1 MVITSTI
8 GNRVVRKTGTWVQIP
23 PSPPKI
29 KTVLLG
35 RFLFFMILD
44 LKTRARRARGGRC
57 RALPVEDEARH
68 KEGQKHS
75 ENKRVVR
82 AKFELMFQPAR
93 LARNPT
99 VSAINKTVL

>member
-1 MVITSTI
+1 
-8 GNRVVRKTGTWVQIP
+8 
-23 PSPPKI
+23 
-29 KTVLLG
+29 
-35 RFLFFMILD
+35 MILD

-68 KEGQKHS
+68 KEGQKHN

-99 VSAINKTVL
+99 VSAKNKTVLLSGCVLGIFKKGSLV

>member
-1 MVITSTI
+1 
-8 GNRVVRKTGTWVQIP
+8 
-23 PSPPKI
+23 
-29 KTVLLG
+29 
-35 RFLFFMILD
+35 MILD

-99 VSAINKTVL
+99 VSAINKTVLLSAVFYLYFNLPKPAISTHS